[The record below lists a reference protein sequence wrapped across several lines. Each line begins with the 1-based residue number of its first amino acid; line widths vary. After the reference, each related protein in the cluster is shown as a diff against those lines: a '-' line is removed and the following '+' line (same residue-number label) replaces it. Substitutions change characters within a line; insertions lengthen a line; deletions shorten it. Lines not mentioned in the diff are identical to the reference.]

1 MNTFDLQN
9 ERDHLIWVFLL
20 LSALIHTLIL
30 ISVPRLKRAEEEK
43 FFEVNLAPVLPS
55 YEEVIA
61 PPDLTSGSRIPLT
74 APVSEPLARTYEAI
88 PEIPPKLQTPEEPS
102 PDLQGLD
109 LRPLKPLTRPGS
121 VKTLSRKE
129 TVLRGS
135 RSVQTSS
142 SPSSPLRNYLALI
155 RDRVEAAKRYPLV
168 ARMRGEEGSVRVAFS
183 ISPRGELLT
192 LELLKSSGHRLLD
205 QAALS
210 AIKKAAPFPPPP
222 PPYEQK
228 GLRLFLK
235 LNFQLR

>member
-43 FFEVNLAPVLPS
+43 LFEVNLAPVLPS

-61 PPDLTSGSRIPLT
+61 PPDLTSDSRIPLK
-74 APVSEPLARTYEAI
+74 APVSEPLARADEAI
-88 PEIPPKLQTPEEPS
+88 PEIPPKLQTPEELL
-102 PDLQGLD
+102 DLQDLD
-109 LRPLKPLTRPGS
+109 LRPLKPLTKPSS
-121 VKTLSRKE
+121 VKTFSKKE
-129 TVLRGS
+129 TVLRSS
-135 RSVQTSS
+135 RSFQTSS
-142 SPSSPLRNYLALI
+142 SPSSALRNYLALI